1 MSRGQ
6 VVEMMLWEILL
17 LATISLTVLTGAIYA
32 GYYLYILNVIKTKR
46 KEEEK
51 SDFRPKITVIV
62 PTYNDAQTIKD
73 KLLNLIEQS
82 YPSALMEILM
92 IDSAS
97 NDGTVKLA
105 KEFFSEHSELK
116 VKLIVEDERRGK
128 STAINKALSS
138 LDAQSEIVFMTDAN
152 AFLDKNAVQTVVDRF
167 SNPEVGSVVGK
178 QVVPPTDRSGEA
190 QSETAYLDFYQKM
203 RTGESL
209 IDSTPIFDG
218 ELSAYR
224 TKFIIGKKIRENL
237 NADDSQLAI
246 MARREGYKSVF
257 EPEALFYEPLP
268 SSSNSLR
275 RMKVRRGQGLARLFW
290 YNRDIMFNTSFGKF
304 GSTIMPANFFM
315 HVISPFLVVSMI
327 VLAAASAVTFVL
339 QTGQFLILLIL
350 FVAVLFAVLVD
361 QALHTSTKIFNVA
374 KTFLQYQLILLE
386 GIIRYL
392 TGNSLHKW
400 QKVQKG

>member
-1 MSRGQ
+1 
-6 VVEMMLWEILL
+6 MMIWAVLL
-17 LATISLTVLTGAIYA
+17 LATISLTALTGGIYA
-32 GYYLYILNVIKTKR
+32 GYYLYISNVIKTKR
-46 KEEEK
+46 KEERK
-51 SDFRPKITVIV
+51 SDFKPKITVIV

-105 KEFFSEHSELK
+105 KEFFSEHPELK

-138 LDAQSEIVFMTDAN
+138 LDLQSEIVFMTDAN
-152 AFLDKNAVQTVVDRF
+152 AFLDKNAVQTVVERF

-190 QSETAYLDFYQKM
+190 QSESAYLDFYQKM

-224 TKFIIGKKIRENL
+224 TKFIVGKKIRENL

-257 EPEALFYEPLP
+257 EPDAFFYEPLP
-268 SSSNSLR
+268 SNSQSLR
-275 RMKVRRGQGLARLFW
+275 MMKVRRGQGLARLFW
-290 YNRDIMFNTSFGKF
+290 YNKDMMFNKSFGKF

-315 HVISPFLVVSMI
+315 HVVSPFIMLSLVILTVATGLSYI
-327 VLAAASAVTFVL
+327 FQTSEFLFPLILVIVVLAAYM
-339 QTGQFLILLIL
+339 IE
-350 FVAVLFAVLVD
+350 
-361 QALHTSTKIFNVA
+361 QALPTKTKISGIA
-374 KTFLQYQLILLE
+374 STFLRYQLILVE
-386 GIIRYL
+386 GMVRYL
-392 TGNSLHKW
+392 TGGSLHKW
-400 QKVQKG
+400 QKVQKGS

>member
-1 MSRGQ
+1 
-6 VVEMMLWEILL
+6 MMLWEILL
-17 LATISLTVLTGAIYA
+17 LTTISLTVLTGAIYA
-32 GYYLYILNVIKTKR
+32 GYYLYISNVIKTKR
-46 KEEEK
+46 REEK
-51 SDFRPKITVIV
+51 NSYFKPKITVII

-73 KLLNLIEQS
+73 KLLNLLEQS

-97 NDGTVKLA
+97 NDGTVNLA
-105 KEFFSEHSELK
+105 KEFFSEHPELK

-152 AFLDKNAVQTVVDRF
+152 AFLDKNAVQTVVERF
-167 SNPEVGSVVGK
+167 SNAEVGSVVGK

-190 QSETAYLDFYQKM
+190 QSESAYLDFYQKM

-257 EPEALFYEPLP
+257 EPDALFYEPLP
-268 SSSNSLR
+268 SNRQSLR

-290 YNRDIMFNTSFGKF
+290 YNKDIMFNRSFSKF

-315 HVISPFLVVSMI
+315 HVVSPFIMLSLVILAVATGLSYI
-327 VLAAASAVTFVL
+327 FQTSEFLLPLILVILVLAAYMVE
-339 QTGQFLILLIL
+339 
-350 FVAVLFAVLVD
+350 
-361 QALHTSTKIFNVA
+361 QALPTKTKILSIA
-374 KTFLQYQLILLE
+374 STFLQYQIILVE
-386 GIIRYL
+386 GMVRYL
-392 TGNSLHKW
+392 TGGSLHKW
-400 QKVQKG
+400 QKVPKKTSS

>member
-1 MSRGQ
+1 
-6 VVEMMLWEILL
+6 MLWEILL

-32 GYYLYILNVIKTKR
+32 GYYLYISNVIKRKR
-46 KEEEK
+46 KEEK
-51 SDFRPKITVIV
+51 RSDFKPKITVIV

-73 KLLNLIEQS
+73 KLVNLIEQS
-82 YPSALMEILM
+82 YPSALVEILM

-97 NDGTVKLA
+97 KDDTVNLA
-105 KEFFSEHSELK
+105 KEFFSEHLELK
-116 VKLIVEDERRGK
+116 VRLIVEDERRGK
-128 STAINKALSS
+128 STAINKALSN

-152 AFLDKNAVQTVVDRF
+152 AFLDKNAVQTVVERF

-178 QVVPPTDRSGEA
+178 QVVPPTDQSGEA
-190 QSETAYLDFYQKM
+190 QSESAYLDFYQKM

-246 MARREGYKSVF
+246 MARRQGYKSVF
-257 EPEALFYEPLP
+257 EPDALFYEPLP

-275 RMKVRRGQGLARLFW
+275 KMKVRRGQGLARLFW
-290 YNRDIMFNTSFGKF
+290 YNKDIMFNKSYGKF

-315 HVISPFLVVSMI
+315 HVVSPFIILSLVILTVATGLSYI
-327 VLAAASAVTFVL
+327 LQTSEFLFPLILVIAILAAYMVE
-339 QTGQFLILLIL
+339 
-350 FVAVLFAVLVD
+350 
-361 QALHTSTKIFNVA
+361 QALPTKTKISSIA
-374 KTFLQYQLILLE
+374 STFLLYQLILVE
-386 GIIRYL
+386 GMVRYS
-392 TGNSLHKW
+392 TGDSLHKW
-400 QKVQKG
+400 QKVEKNRPP

>member
-1 MSRGQ
+1 
-6 VVEMMLWEILL
+6 MLWEILL
-17 LATISLTVLTGAIYA
+17 LATISLTDLTGAIYA
-32 GYYLYILNVIKTKR
+32 GYYLYISNVIKTKR
-46 KEEEK
+46 KEEKK

-97 NDGTVKLA
+97 NDGTVNLA
-105 KEFFSEHSELK
+105 KEFFSEHPELK

-152 AFLDKNAVQTVVDRF
+152 AFLDKNAVQTVVERF

-178 QVVPPTDRSGEA
+178 QVVPPSDRSGEA
-190 QSETAYLDFYQKM
+190 QSESAYLDFYQKM
-203 RTGESL
+203 RNGESL

-257 EPEALFYEPLP
+257 EPDALFYEPLP
-268 SSSNSLR
+268 SNSQSLR
-275 RMKVRRGQGLARLFW
+275 MMKVRRGQGLARLFW
-290 YNRDIMFNTSFGKF
+290 YNKDIMFNKSFGKF

-315 HVISPFLVVSMI
+315 HVVSPFIILSLIILTVATGLSYI
-327 VLAAASAVTFVL
+327 F
-339 QTGQFLILLIL
+339 QTSEFLFPLILVI
-350 FVAVLFAVLVD
+350 VVLVAYMVE
-361 QALHTSTKIFNVA
+361 QALPTKTKISSIA
-374 KTFLQYQLILLE
+374 STFLRYQLILVE
-386 GIIRYL
+386 GMVRYL
-392 TGNSLHKW
+392 TGGSLHKW
-400 QKVQKG
+400 QKVQKNTPS

>member
-1 MSRGQ
+1 
-6 VVEMMLWEILL
+6 MMLWEILL
-17 LATISLTVLTGAIYA
+17 LTTISLTVLTGAIYA
-32 GYYLYILNVIKTKR
+32 GYYLYISNVIKTKR
-46 KEEEK
+46 REEK
-51 SDFRPKITVIV
+51 NSYFKPKITVII

-73 KLLNLIEQS
+73 KLLNLLEQS
-82 YPSALMEILM
+82 YPSALMEILV

-97 NDGTVKLA
+97 NDSTVNLA
-105 KEFFSEHSELK
+105 KEFFSEHPELK

-167 SNPEVGSVVGK
+167 SNAEVGSVVGK

-190 QSETAYLDFYQKM
+190 QSESAYLDFYQKM

-246 MARREGYKSVF
+246 LARREGYKSVF
-257 EPEALFYEPLP
+257 EPEAIFYEPLP

-290 YNRDIMFNTSFGKF
+290 YNKDMMFNRSYGKF

-315 HVISPFLVVSMI
+315 HIVSPFMI
-327 VLAAASAVTFVL
+327 VSI
-339 QTGQFLILLIL
+339 ILLAGVSVLSYGLQGGQIWVL
-350 FVAVLFAVLVD
+350 LVLLGTISAAVLIEQILP
-361 QALHTSTKIFNVA
+361 TKTKFFRVGF
-374 KTFLQYQLILLE
+374 TFLQYQLILLE
-386 GIIRYL
+386 GMVRYWS
-392 TGNSLHKW
+392 GGSLHKW
-400 QKVQKG
+400 QKVEKKNK

>member
-1 MSRGQ
+1 
-6 VVEMMLWEILL
+6 MMLWEILL
-17 LATISLTVLTGAIYA
+17 LTTISLTVLTGTIYA
-32 GYYLYILNVIKTKR
+32 GYYLYILRVIKTKR
-46 KEEEK
+46 REENN
-51 SDFRPKITVIV
+51 SDFKPKITVIV

-73 KLLNLIEQS
+73 KLLNLLEQS

-97 NDGTVKLA
+97 KDGTVNLA
-105 KEFFSEHSELK
+105 KEFFSEHPELR

-138 LDAQSEIVFMTDAN
+138 LDPQSEIVIMTDAN
-152 AFLDKNAVQTVVDRF
+152 AFLDKNAVQTVVERF
-167 SNPEVGSVVGK
+167 SNLDVGSVVGK

-190 QSETAYLDFYQKM
+190 QSESAYLDFYQKM

-257 EPEALFYEPLP
+257 EPGALFYEPLP
-268 SSSNSLR
+268 SNRHSLR
-275 RMKVRRGQGLARLFW
+275 MMKVRRGQGLARLFW
-290 YNRDIMFNTSFGKF
+290 YNRDIMFNRSYGKF

-315 HVISPFLVVSMI
+315 HVISPFLISGIVILAVASMI
-327 VLAAASAVTFVL
+327 LYII
-339 QTGQFLILLIL
+339 QTEQLLMLLSFLGLTLVAILIERLL
-350 FVAVLFAVLVD
+350 P
-361 QALHTSTKIFNVA
+361 TKTKISNIA
-374 KTFLQYQLILLE
+374 LTFLQYQLILME
-386 GIIRYL
+386 GIIRHL
-392 TGNSLHKW
+392 MGNSLHKW
-400 QKVQKG
+400 QKVQKT

>member
-1 MSRGQ
+1 
-6 VVEMMLWEILL
+6 MMLWEILL
-17 LATISLTVLTGAIYA
+17 LTTISLTGLTGTIYA
-32 GYYLYILNVIKTKR
+32 GYYLYILRAIKTKR
-46 KEEEK
+46 REEK
-51 SDFRPKITVIV
+51 NSDFKPKITVIV

-73 KLLNLIEQS
+73 KLLNLLEQS
-82 YPSALMEILM
+82 YPNALMEILM

-97 NDGTVKLA
+97 KDGTVNLA
-105 KEFFSEHSELK
+105 REFFSEHPELK

-138 LDAQSEIVFMTDAN
+138 LDPQSEIVIMTDAN
-152 AFLDKNAVQTVVDRF
+152 AFLDKNAVQTVVERF
-167 SNPEVGSVVGK
+167 SNPYVGSVVGK

-190 QSETAYLDFYQKM
+190 QSESAYLDFYQKM

-257 EPEALFYEPLP
+257 EPDAHFYEPLP
-268 SSSNSLR
+268 SNRHSLR
-275 RMKVRRGQGLARLFW
+275 MMKVRRGQGLARLFW
-290 YNRDIMFNTSFGKF
+290 YNKDIMFNKSFGKF

-315 HVISPFLVVSMI
+315 HIVSPFIILSLM
-327 VLAAASAVTFVL
+327 VLAITTALSYVFQNSQPIALLVL
-339 QTGQFLILLIL
+339 LGLVLLAILI
-350 FVAVLFAVLVD
+350 D
-361 QALHTSTKIFNVA
+361 KALPTTTKISRVA
-374 KTFLQYQLILLE
+374 ATFLQYQLVLVE
-386 GIIRYL
+386 GMLRYV
-392 TGNSLHKW
+392 TGDSLHKW
-400 QKVQKG
+400 QKVQKRS

>member
-1 MSRGQ
+1 
-6 VVEMMLWEILL
+6 MLWEILL

-32 GYYLYILNVIKTKR
+32 AYYLYISNVIKTKR
-46 KEEEK
+46 KEEKK

-97 NDGTVKLA
+97 NDGTVNLA
-105 KEFFSEHSELK
+105 KEFFSEHPELK

-138 LDAQSEIVFMTDAN
+138 LYAQSEIVFMTDAN
-152 AFLDKNAVQTVVDRF
+152 AFLDRNAVQTVVERF

-178 QVVPPTDRSGEA
+178 QVVPPTDRSSQA
-190 QSETAYLDFYQKM
+190 QSESAYLGFYQKM
-203 RTGESL
+203 RHGESL

-224 TKFIIGKKIRENL
+224 TKFVVGKKIRENL
-237 NADDSQLAI
+237 NADDSQLAV

-257 EPEALFYEPLP
+257 EPDALFYEPLP
-268 SSSNSLR
+268 SNRHSLR
-275 RMKVRRGQGLARLFW
+275 MMKVRRGQGLARLFW
-290 YNRDIMFNTSFGKF
+290 YNKDIMFNRSYGKF

-315 HVISPFLVVSMI
+315 HLVSPFIILSLVV
-327 VLAAASAVTFVL
+327 LTVTTALLYVF
-339 QTGQFLILLIL
+339 QTGQPIAPLVLLGIVLLAIL
-350 FVAVLFAVLVD
+350 VE
-361 QALHTSTKIFNVA
+361 QALPTRTKRSKVA
-374 KTFLQYQLILLE
+374 ATFLQYQLILVE
-386 GIIRYL
+386 GMIRYL
-392 TGNSLHKW
+392 TGDSLHKW
-400 QKVQKG
+400 QKVQKRS

>member
-1 MSRGQ
+1 
-6 VVEMMLWEILL
+6 
-17 LATISLTVLTGAIYA
+17 
-32 GYYLYILNVIKTKR
+32 
-46 KEEEK
+46 
-51 SDFRPKITVIV
+51 
-62 PTYNDAQTIKD
+62 
-73 KLLNLIEQS
+73 
-82 YPSALMEILM
+82 
-92 IDSAS
+92 
-97 NDGTVKLA
+97 
-105 KEFFSEHSELK
+105 
-116 VKLIVEDERRGK
+116 
-128 STAINKALSS
+128 
-138 LDAQSEIVFMTDAN
+138 MTDAN
-152 AFLDKNAVQTVVDRF
+152 AFLDKNAVQTVVERF

-190 QSETAYLDFYQKM
+190 RSETAYLDFYQKM

-257 EPEALFYEPLP
+257 EPDALFYEPLP

-290 YNRDIMFNTSFGKF
+290 YNRDIMFNRSFGKF

-350 FVAVLFAVLVD
+350 FFAVLFAVLVD

-400 QKVQKG
+400 QKVQKTSAQQTA

>member
-1 MSRGQ
+1 VSGRQ
-6 VVEMMLWEILL
+6 VVEMMIWEILL
-17 LATISLTVLTGAIYA
+17 FVTISVTALTGAIYA
-32 GYYLYILNVIKTKR
+32 GYYLYISNVIKTKR
-46 KEEEK
+46 KEERK
-51 SDFRPKITVIV
+51 SDFKPKITVIV

-97 NDGTVKLA
+97 NDGTVNLA
-105 KEFFSEHSELK
+105 KEFFSEHPELK

-128 STAINKALSS
+128 STAINRALSS

-152 AFLDKNAVQTVVDRF
+152 AFLDKNAVQTVVERF

-190 QSETAYLDFYQKM
+190 RSETAYLDFYQKM

-257 EPEALFYEPLP
+257 EPDALFYEPLP
-268 SSSNSLR
+268 SNSNSLR

-290 YNRDIMFNTSFGKF
+290 YNRDIMFNRSYGKF

-315 HVISPFLVVSMI
+315 HVISPFLVVSII

-350 FVAVLFAVLVD
+350 FVAVLFTVLAD
-361 QALHTSTKIFNVA
+361 QALHTSMKIFNVV

-386 GIIRYL
+386 GIIGYL